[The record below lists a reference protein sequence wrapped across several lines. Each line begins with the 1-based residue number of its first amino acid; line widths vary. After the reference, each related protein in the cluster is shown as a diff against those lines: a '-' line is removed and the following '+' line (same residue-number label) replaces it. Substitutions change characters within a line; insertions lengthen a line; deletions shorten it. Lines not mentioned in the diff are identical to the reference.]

1 MKSHRQKN
9 RSINTFLGNNNILLI
24 VPNGLSSSNNKE
36 GEHYLSQLGLLLAQ
50 QLHCYAIIND
60 KYKKTLVDLTDMQ
73 AVKTRKKI
81 TDAFLVHIKRFTDEI
96 LENEMSPLVLI
107 LQVGSTPL
115 PEGKQIL
122 FGYGQG
128 ERGAPDKPHNPTIS
142 PSQISKYRVI
152 IEDQELVTDL
162 ATPGSVY
169 CGNSPDHL
177 NQLYRQK
184 NYLEGFYNTNVNSL
198 LLTLSPELVSEQGMA
213 EFTAE
218 KLGRAFQQF
227 QQKMPLVRKIE
238 LKSVETQNQE
248 DLQYIFRIHNDAQY
262 DELTRESYID
272 ELAGSIEKNGLLH
285 PLVLL
290 RKNDGYYKILCG
302 FRRFQ
307 AAKRIGKV
315 WIEAKIF
322 QEQDFTTEDFFNIS
336 LAENT
341 KRRNLNPVEI
351 GNFLDT
357 ASDTMQLNNTMLA
370 EKFGET
376 LGIGAPGQ
384 KVSHTTIHKYR
395 KVNQIRTR
403 NESPEIINDVINE
416 KLQFTIAAEI
426 LAPIKNSSDRDSLY
440 LEIIKPLAPTRPQ
453 LQNILILFKEK
464 ETGLSKAIASKEV
477 QKMLTKSMETPQ
489 KAATFIRL
497 MQQKR
502 TKSALTAQKQF
513 TQKMTKIREQYF
525 GEHTSKKDFNLTAD
539 SGKAKGELTL
549 NLRIN
554 KENYHEMLG
563 KVTQL
568 LRQEDLFTE

>member
-1 MKSHRQKN
+1 MKSNQQKN
-9 RSINTFLGNNNILLI
+9 RSISTFLGNNNILLL
-24 VPNGLSSSNNKE
+24 VPNGLPSHTNKE
-36 GEHYLSQLGLLLAQ
+36 DQHSLTDLGFVLAQ
-50 QLHCYAIIND
+50 QLQSYAVINN
-60 KYKKTLVDLTDMQ
+60 KYKKTLIDLTDMQ
-73 AVKTRKKI
+73 AVKTRKKV
-81 TDAFLVHIKRFTDEI
+81 TDTFLVHIKRFTDEI
-96 LENEMSPLVLI
+96 LENDMAPLVLI
-107 LQVGSTPL
+107 VQVADTTL
-115 PEGKQIL
+115 PQGKHIL

-128 ERGAPDKPHNPTIS
+128 ERGVPEKPHNPTIS
-142 PSQISKYRVI
+142 PSQISRYRVA
-152 IEDQELVTDL
+152 IEDQGITTDL
-162 ATPGSVY
+162 APPGSIY
-169 CGNSPDHL
+169 CGHSPDHL

-184 NYLEGFYNTNVNSL
+184 NYLEGFYNTNVSSI
-198 LLTLSPELVSEQGMA
+198 LLTLAPELVREKGLA
-213 EFTAE
+213 EHTAE
-218 KLGRAFQQF
+218 KLWRAMQQF
-227 QQKMPLVRKIE
+227 QQKMPLVRKVQ
-238 LKSVETQNQE
+238 LKSIETQKEE

-307 AAKRIGKV
+307 AAKRIGRV

-322 QEQDFTTEDFFNIS
+322 QERDFTTEDFFNIS

-357 ASDTMQLNNTMLA
+357 ASDTMHLNNTMLA

-416 KLQFTIAAEI
+416 KLQFSIAAEI
-426 LAPIKNSSDRDSLY
+426 LAPIKDPHDRDSLY

-453 LQNILILFKEK
+453 LQSILTLLKER
-464 ETGLSKAIASKEV
+464 ETGLSKAIAHKDV
-477 QKMLTKSMETPQ
+477 QLLLTKAMDTPQ

-497 MQQKR
+497 MQQKG
-502 TKSALTAQKQF
+502 TQSAVTNQKQF
-513 TQKMTKIREQYF
+513 TKKITKIRQQYF
-525 GEHTSKKDFNLTAD
+525 GRHTSKKDFNLTPD
-539 SGKAKGELTL
+539 SGTANGELTL

-554 KENYHEMLG
+554 QKNYHEMLD
-563 KVTQL
+563 KVSRL
-568 LRQEDLFTE
+568 LHQEDLFTE

>member
-1 MKSHRQKN
+1 MKNSQQKH
-9 RSINTFLGNNNILLI
+9 RSIHTVLGNNNILLLI
-24 VPNGLSSSNNKE
+24 PNGLSSPQKTE
-36 GEHYLSQLGLLLAQ
+36 EQHHLTELALLLAQ
-50 QLHCYAIIND
+50 QLGCYAIINN
-60 KYKKTLVDLTDMQ
+60 KYKKTLIDLTDMQ

-96 LENEMSPLVLI
+96 VGNELSPLVLI
-107 LQVGSTPL
+107 VQVGSSPL
-115 PEGKQIL
+115 PKGKHIL

-128 ERGAPDKPHNPTIS
+128 ERGVSEKPHNPTIS
-142 PSQISKYRVI
+142 PSKISKFRVA
-152 IEDQELVTDL
+152 IEDQGLTTDL
-162 ATPGSVY
+162 ASSGSIY
-169 CGNSPDHL
+169 CGHSPDHL

-184 NYLEGFYNTNVNSL
+184 NYLEGFYDTNVNSL
-198 LLTLSPELVSEQGMA
+198 LLTLAPELVSEQGMA

-218 KLGRAFQQF
+218 KMGRALQQF
-227 QQKMPLVRKIE
+227 QQKMPLVRKIQ
-238 LKSVETQNQE
+238 LKSVETQNEE

-307 AAKRIGKV
+307 AVKRIGREWV
-315 WIEAKIF
+315 EAKIF
-322 QEQDFTTEDFFNIS
+322 QEQDFSTEDFFNIS

-370 EKFGET
+370 EKFGAT
-376 LGIGAPGQ
+376 LGIGVPGS

-403 NESPEIINDVINE
+403 GESPEIINDVINE
-416 KLQFTIAAEI
+416 MLQFSIAAEI
-426 LAPIKNSSDRDSLY
+426 LAPIKDPNDRDSLY
-440 LEIIKPLAPTRPQ
+440 QEIIKPLTPTRPQ
-453 LQNILILFKEK
+453 LQNILTLLREK
-464 ETGLSKAIASKEV
+464 GTGLSKTIAHKEV
-477 QKMLTKSMETPQ
+477 QQILAKAMEAPQ

-497 MQQKR
+497 MQQKG
-502 TKSALTAQKQF
+502 TQPAATEQKQF
-513 TQKMTKIREQYF
+513 NKKITKIRNQYF
-525 GEHTSKKDFNLTAD
+525 GERTSKKVFNITPD
-539 SGKAKGELTL
+539 SETAKGELIL
-549 NLRIN
+549 NLRVS
-554 KENYHEMLG
+554 KKNYHVMLE
-563 KVTQL
+563 KVSEL

>member
-1 MKSHRQKN
+1 MTNSQQKH
-9 RSINTFLGNNNILLI
+9 RSIHTFLGNNNILLLI
-24 VPNGLSSSNNKE
+24 PNGLSSPQGKE
-36 GEHYLSQLGLLLAQ
+36 EKLHLTELGLVLAQ
-50 QLHCYAIIND
+50 QLECYAIINN
-60 KYKKTLVDLTDMQ
+60 KYKKTLIDLTDMQ

-81 TDAFLVHIKRFTDEI
+81 TDTFLLHIKRFTDEI
-96 LENEMSPLVLI
+96 VENDLSPLVLI
-107 LQVGSTPL
+107 VQVSSTPL
-115 PEGKQIL
+115 PIGKQIL

-128 ERGAPDKPHNPTIS
+128 ERGDPEKPHNPTIA
-142 PSQISKYRVI
+142 PSQISKYRVV
-152 IEDQELVTDL
+152 IEDQGLTTDL
-162 ATPGSVY
+162 ASSGSIY
-169 CGNSPDHL
+169 CGHSPDHL

-198 LLTLSPELVSEQGMA
+198 LLTLAPELVSEQGMA

-218 KLGRAFQQF
+218 RLGRALQQF
-227 QQKMPLVRKIE
+227 QQKMPLVRKIQ
-238 LKSVETQNQE
+238 LKSVETQNEE

-307 AAKRIGKV
+307 AVKRIGRE

-370 EKFGET
+370 EKFGAT
-376 LGIGAPGQ
+376 LGIGVPGS

-403 NESPEIINDVINE
+403 GESPEIINDVINE
-416 KLQFTIAAEI
+416 KLQFSIAAEI
-426 LAPIKNSSDRDSLY
+426 LSPIKDPGDRDSLY
-440 LEIIKPLAPTRPQ
+440 LEIIKPLTPTRPQ
-453 LQNILILFKEK
+453 LQNILTLLKER
-464 ETGLSKAIASKEV
+464 ETGLSKTIAHKEV
-477 QKMLTKSMETPQ
+477 QQMLTKAMEAPQ

-497 MQQKR
+497 MQQKG
-502 TKSALTAQKQF
+502 TQSVATEQKQF
-513 TQKMTKIREQYF
+513 NKKITKIRQQYF
-525 GEHTSKKDFNLTAD
+525 GERTGKKDFNLTAD
-539 SGKAKGELTL
+539 SGTAKGELTL

-554 KENYHEMLG
+554 KENYHVMLD
-563 KVTQL
+563 KVSQL
-568 LRQEDLFTE
+568 LRQEDLFTK

>member
-1 MKSHRQKN
+1 MKSNQLPQ
-9 RSINTFLGNNNILLI
+9 RSIDSFLGNNNILLI
-24 VPNGLSSSNNKE
+24 VPNGLSSQQNAE
-36 GEHYLSQLGLLLAQ
+36 DTHHLTELGLVLAQ
-50 QLHCYAIIND
+50 QLQCYAIINN
-60 KYKKTLVDLTDMQ
+60 KYKKTLIDLTDMQ
-73 AVKTRKKI
+73 AVKTRQKI
-81 TDAFLVHIKRFTDEI
+81 TDTFLIHIKRFTDEI
-96 LENEMSPLVLI
+96 LENDMSPLVLI
-107 LQVGSTPL
+107 VQVASTPL
-115 PEGKQIL
+115 PKGKHIL

-128 ERGAPDKPHNPTIS
+128 ERGVPEKPHNPSIS
-142 PSQISKYRVI
+142 PSQISKYRVV
-152 IEDQELVTDL
+152 IEDQGL
-162 ATPGSVY
+162 ATGLAPPGSIY
-169 CGNSPDHL
+169 CGHSPDHL

-198 LLTLSPELVSEQGMA
+198 LLTLAPELVREKGMA

-227 QQKMPLVRKIE
+227 QQKMPLVRKIQ
-238 LKSVETQNQE
+238 LKSIETQNQE

-262 DELTRESYID
+262 NELTRESYID

-307 AAKRIGKV
+307 AAKRIRRV

-357 ASDTMQLNNTMLA
+357 ASETMQLNNTMLA

-376 LGIGAPGQ
+376 LGIGVPGQ

-403 NESPEIINDVINE
+403 NESPEIINDLINE
-416 KLQFTIAAEI
+416 KLQFSIAAEI
-426 LAPIKNSSDRDSLY
+426 LAPIKNPCDRDSLY

-453 LQNILILFKEK
+453 LQNILTFFKEK
-464 ETGLSKAIASKEV
+464 ETGLSKAIGNKDVQQILSKA
-477 QKMLTKSMETPQ
+477 METPQ

-497 MQQKR
+497 IQQKN
-502 TKSALTAQKQF
+502 TKSTALDKKQF
-513 TQKMTKIREQYF
+513 TKKVTKIRQQYF
-525 GEHTSKKDFNLTAD
+525 GERTSKKDFNLTVD
-539 SGKAKGELTL
+539 SGTVKGELTL

-554 KENYHEMLG
+554 KKNYHEMLD

-568 LRQEDLFTE
+568 LRQEDLFTK

>member
-1 MKSHRQKN
+1 MNNSQQKH
-9 RSINTFLGNNNILLI
+9 RSIHTVLGNNNILLLI
-24 VPNGLSSSNNKE
+24 PNGLSSPQNKE
-36 GEHYLSQLGLLLAQ
+36 EKHHLTELGLVLAQ
-50 QLHCYAIIND
+50 QLECYAIINN
-60 KYKKTLVDLTDMQ
+60 KYKKTLIDLTDMQ

-81 TDAFLVHIKRFTDEI
+81 TDTFLVHIKRFTDEI
-96 LENEMSPLVLI
+96 VENDLSPLVLI
-107 LQVGSTPL
+107 VQVGSTPL
-115 PEGKQIL
+115 PKGKQIL

-128 ERGAPDKPHNPTIS
+128 ERGAPEKPHNPTIS
-142 PSQISKYRVI
+142 PSQISKYRVV
-152 IEDQELVTDL
+152 IEDQGLTTDL
-162 ATPGSVY
+162 ASSGSIY
-169 CGNSPDHL
+169 CGHSPDHL

-198 LLTLSPELVSEQGMA
+198 LLTLAPELVSEQGMA
-213 EFTAE
+213 EFTAK

-227 QQKMPLVRKIE
+227 QQKMPLVRKIQ
-238 LKSVETQNQE
+238 LKSVETQNEE

-290 RKNDGYYKILCG
+290 RKTDGYYKILCG

-307 AAKRIGKV
+307 AVKRIGRE

-370 EKFGET
+370 EKFGAT
-376 LGIGAPGQ
+376 LGIGVPGS

-403 NESPEIINDVINE
+403 GESPEIINDVINE
-416 KLQFTIAAEI
+416 KLQFSIAAEI
-426 LAPIKNSSDRDSLY
+426 LAPIKDPGDRDSLY
-440 LEIIKPLAPTRPQ
+440 LEIIKPLTPTRPQ
-453 LQNILILFKEK
+453 LQNILTLLKEK
-464 ETGLSKAIASKEV
+464 KIGLSKTIAHTEV
-477 QKMLTKSMETPQ
+477 QQMLTKAMEAPQ

-497 MQQKR
+497 MQQKG
-502 TKSALTAQKQF
+502 TQSAATEQKKF
-513 TQKMTKIREQYF
+513 SKKITKIRNQYF
-525 GEHTSKKDFNLTAD
+525 GERTSKKVFNLTAD
-539 SGKAKGELTL
+539 SETAKGELTL
-549 NLRIN
+549 NLRVN
-554 KENYHEMLG
+554 KENYHVMLD
-563 KVTQL
+563 KVSQL

>member
-1 MKSHRQKN
+1 MKSNQQKN
-9 RSINTFLGNNNILLI
+9 RSISTFLGNNNILLI
-24 VPNGLSSSNNKE
+24 VPNGLSSSANKE
-36 GEHYLSQLGLLLAQ
+36 EQHSLTDLGFVLAQ
-50 QLHCYAIIND
+50 QLQSYAVINN
-60 KYKKTLVDLTDMQ
+60 KYKKTLIDLTDMQ
-73 AVKTRKKI
+73 AVKTRKKV
-81 TDAFLVHIKRFTDEI
+81 TDTFLVHIKRFTDEI
-96 LENEMSPLVLI
+96 LENDMAPLVLI
-107 LQVGSTPL
+107 VQVAGTPL
-115 PEGKQIL
+115 PQGKHIL

-128 ERGAPDKPHNPTIS
+128 ERGVPEKPHNPTIS
-142 PSQISKYRVI
+142 PSQISKYRVA
-152 IEDQELVTDL
+152 IEDQGITTDL
-162 ATPGSVY
+162 ATPGSNY
-169 CGNSPDHL
+169 CGHSPDHL

-184 NYLEGFYNTNVNSL
+184 NYLEGFYNTNVSSL
-198 LLTLSPELVSEQGMA
+198 LLTLAPELVREKGLA
-213 EFTAE
+213 EHTAE
-218 KLGRAFQQF
+218 KLWRAIQQF
-227 QQKMPLVRKIE
+227 QQKMPLVRKVQLRSIE
-238 LKSVETQNQE
+238 TENQE

-307 AAKRIGKV
+307 AAKRIGRV

-322 QEQDFTTEDFFNIS
+322 QERDFTTEDFFNIS

-376 LGIGAPGQ
+376 LGIGSPGQ

-416 KLQFTIAAEI
+416 KLQFSIAAEI
-426 LAPIKNSSDRDSLY
+426 LAPIKAPHDRDSLY
-440 LEIIKPLAPTRPQ
+440 LEIIKPLTPTRPQ
-453 LQNILILFKEK
+453 LQSILILLKEK
-464 ETGLSKAIASKEV
+464 ETGLSKAIAHKDV
-477 QKMLTKSMETPQ
+477 QLMLTKAMDTPQ

-497 MQQKR
+497 MQQKG
-502 TKSALTAQKQF
+502 TKSAVTQQKQF
-513 TQKMTKIREQYF
+513 TRKITKLRQQYF
-525 GEHTSKKDFNLTAD
+525 GKHTSKKDFNLTAD
-539 SGKAKGELTL
+539 SGTKDGELTL

-554 KENYHEMLG
+554 KKNYHEMLD
-563 KVTQL
+563 KVSQL